1 MTRTDTTPTRTPV
14 EATAH
19 HPPAADHER
28 SKVREGFVWHLG
40 TYLIMMGFF
49 CAIALMADT
58 GFRWVLWVAIPWGL
72 GLAFHALAFVVEGT
86 RLVRRD

>member
-1 MTRTDTTPTRTPV
+1 MTRTDTAPDTGS
-14 EATAH
+14 
-19 HPPAADHER
+19 AADTTQRRAHAER

-49 CAIALMADT
+49 AAIAVMADT

-72 GLAFHALAFVVEGT
+72 GIAFHALAFVIEGT